1 MTIHL
6 NKLNS
11 KFTQTSI
18 LIRVGLKLN
27 RQLMIMWL
35 ILGTHKNFFVE
46 NQAIFLQRTMCFA
59 TTIMPRYNLRSCH
72 NNFKHK
78 FFVNSNIDQIR
89 LQLLMYK
96 LSIIYYPQTKDLLN
110 WFCNVGKFHTFFKST
125 STRKETN
132 VNLLKLNT
140 TKIKILKK

>member
-46 NQAIFLQRTMCFA
+46 NQAIFLERTMCFA
-59 TTIMPRYNLRSCH
+59 TMIMPRYNLRSCH

-78 FFVNSNIDQIR
+78 FFVNSNID
-89 LQLLMYK
+89 
-96 LSIIYYPQTKDLLN
+96 
-110 WFCNVGKFHTFFKST
+110 
-125 STRKETN
+125 
-132 VNLLKLNT
+132 
-140 TKIKILKK
+140 